1 MPRAVFF
8 DFGGVIS
15 SSPLE
20 AFREY
25 ERRNAIPEGFI
36 VRVNSTNPDDNAWAR
51 IERSELTLEQFD
63 EAFAIESEALGHRIP
78 GHEMI
83 ALLRGSIRP
92 EMIRALDVLRQHS
105 FVLACLTNNVV
116 NLGTSAEHEAAFS
129 KFDFVVESSRVNVRK
144 PERRF
149 YEIACELA
157 GVSPEECVFLDDLG
171 INLKTARQ
179 MGMTTIKVSTAE
191 QALGELAA
199 TLKIPELL
207 DPAL

>member
-25 ERRNAIPEGFI
+25 ERRNGIPEGFI
-36 VRVNSTNPDDNAWAR
+36 VRVNSTNADGNAWAR
-51 IERSELTLEQFD
+51 IERSDVTLEQFD
-63 EAFAIESEALGHRIP
+63 DLFADESAALGHRIP
-78 GHEMI
+78 GSEMI

-92 EMIRALDVLRQHS
+92 EMLRALDVLRKHR
-105 FVLACLTNNVV
+105 FILGCLTNNVV
-116 NLGTSAEHEAAFS
+116 NLGATAEHEEAFS
-129 KFDFVVESSRVNVRK
+129 KFDFVVESSKVNVRK

-157 GVSPEECVFLDDLG
+157 GVTPPECVFLDDLG

-179 MGMTTIKVSTAE
+179 MGMATIKVTSAE
-191 QALGELAA
+191 QALVELA
-199 TLKIPELL
+199 ELVGVEL
-207 DPAL
+207 G

>member
-25 ERRNAIPEGFI
+25 ERSNAIPEGFI

-83 ALLRGSIRP
+83 ALLRGPIRP

-116 NLGTSAEHEAAFS
+116 NLGTSAEYEAAFS
-129 KFDFVVESSRVNVRK
+129 KFDFVVESSKVSVRK

-157 GVSPEECVFLDDLG
+157 DVTPDECVFLDDLG

-191 QALGELAA
+191 QALRELSE
-199 TLKIPELL
+199 IVGVELR
-207 DPAL
+207 

>member
-1 MPRAVFF
+1 MFF

-25 ERRNAIPEGFI
+25 ERQNAIPEGFI
-36 VRVNSTNPDDNAWAR
+36 IRVNSTNADTNAWAR
-51 IERSELTLEQFD
+51 IERSDVTLEQFD
-63 EAFAIESEALGHRIP
+63 ELFATESELLGHRIP
-78 GHEMI
+78 GREMI
-83 ALLRGSIRP
+83 ALLRGMIRP
-92 EMIRALDVLRQHS
+92 EMVRALDILRKHR
-105 FVLACLTNNVV
+105 FILGCLTNNVV
-116 NLGTSAEHEAAFS
+116 NLGTSAEHEETFA

-157 GVSPEECVFLDDLG
+157 GVTPDECVFLDDLG

-179 MGMTTIKVSTAE
+179 MGMVTIKVTNAE
-191 QALGELAA
+191 QALRDLEA
-199 TLKIPELL
+199 TLGL
-207 DPAL
+207 PALFESAL

>member
-25 ERRNAIPEGFI
+25 ERRNGIPEGFI
-36 VRVNSTNPDDNAWAR
+36 VRVNSTNSDDNAWAR

-63 EAFAIESEALGHRIP
+63 EAFAIESETLGHRIP

-105 FVLACLTNNVV
+105 FLLACLTNNVV
-116 NLGTSAEHEAAFS
+116 NLGSTAEHEAALS
-129 KFDFVVESSRVNVRK
+129 KFDFVVESSKVNARK

-157 GVSPEECVFLDDLG
+157 RIEPTDCVFLDDLG

-179 MGMTTIKVSTAE
+179 MGMTTIKVSSSE
-191 QALGELAA
+191 QALRELSE
-199 TLKIPELL
+199 IVDVELW
-207 DPAL
+207 